1 MFLSQVTIMLE
12 IKKYVIGVFFLNVG
26 QSWATGDK

>member
-12 IKKYVIGVFFLNVG
+12 IKKYLIGFFLNVG